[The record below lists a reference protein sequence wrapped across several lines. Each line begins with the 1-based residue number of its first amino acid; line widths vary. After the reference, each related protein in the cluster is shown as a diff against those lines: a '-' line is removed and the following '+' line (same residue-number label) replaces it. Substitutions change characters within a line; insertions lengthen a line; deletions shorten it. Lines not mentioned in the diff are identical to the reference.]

1 MVQARTIQTNFTSGE
16 LDPMMAM
23 RVDTGAFTNGA
34 AKLTN
39 CLLYNT
45 GGASA
50 RPGTAH
56 LASLTARSR
65 LLPFEFSADQ
75 RYIMALSAGRLDV
88 YNTSGTLLTSVTS
101 GCNWTLAT
109 LFELTFAQVAD
120 TMIVAHR
127 SWRTQIIR
135 RTGASS
141 FTVSNLTFE
150 TSIDGNKIYQPY
162 YKFADDAVTLKAS
175 ASTGTGVTLTASA
188 AVFASSMVGERLRWA
203 DTEIEVTGYTSA
215 TVMTGTIK
223 GKLELRLDLNP
234 FRSTS
239 GSGIVE
245 VTHVDHG
252 FTTGQNVTL
261 SGANGFAGITAANL
275 SGTFAI
281 TVVDEYRYTISTF
294 GTATES
300 ADGGGPNV
308 KITSSVTETRNWA
321 EQAFCTRNGWP
332 GAVAFHQGR
341 LWLAGSTGIPDGIW
355 SSWIYRFFN
364 FDVGEGLDNESIQ
377 VTVGSDD
384 ISNVRHLVSHRELQI
399 FTALGEFYAPSQSD
413 KTLTPNTMQIKR
425 QTPYGCSMVAPQPFD
440 GATLYIQ
447 GTETA
452 VREFIYTNTEDGY
465 TSTNLNILSG
475 HLINAPRDMAVLF
488 GSTRRSEQYAIVVN
502 ADGTVAVFNSARAEN
517 LAGWSP
523 WSTGTGTFDAVC
535 VLGGDVFFSVKRG
548 TTYRIERLTTDAP
561 RSLDGSVTYTDSAAK
576 TVWTVGAVFYG
587 TSVHVTSGNYYLGE
601 FLVGASGQLVLNV
614 AVASITVG
622 YEFDWEVRTLP
633 VNLTLPNGSTVGLPK
648 RISRVLV
655 GLYSTL
661 ALSIAGTRMV
671 LRQAGDDFSQAP
683 EPFSGTKEIY
693 LLGYA
698 RDPAVSITRQ
708 EPLPVTILGLSIEVN
723 A

>member
-16 LDPMMAM
+16 LDPLMAM

-45 GGASA
+45 GGATV

-56 LASLTARSR
+56 LVTLAGRVR

-88 YNTSGTLLTSVTS
+88 YSTAGTLLTSVTS

-109 LFELTFAQVAD
+109 LAELTFAQVAD
-120 TMIVAHR
+120 VMIVAHR

-162 YKFADDAVTLKAS
+162 YKFADDAVTLKVSAAS
-175 ASTGTGVTLTASA
+175 GSGVTLTASA
-188 AVFASSMVGERLRWA
+188 PVFAASMVGERLRWH

-223 GKLELRLDLNP
+223 GKLEMQLGLNP
-234 FRSTS
+234 FRTTS
-239 GSGIVE
+239 GSGVVE

-252 FTTGQNVTL
+252 FVTGQSVTL

-321 EQAFCTRNGWP
+321 EQAFCDRNGWP
-332 GAVAFHQGR
+332 GAVCFHGGR

-364 FDVGEGLDNESIQ
+364 FDVGEAADNQSIQ

-399 FTALGEFYAPSQSD
+399 FTALGEFFAHSQPD
-413 KTLTPNTMQIKR
+413 KALTPNTMQIKR
-425 QTPYGCSMVAPQPFD
+425 QTPYGCSKVAPQPFD
-440 GATLYIQ
+440 GATLYVQ

-475 HLINAPRDMAVLF
+475 HLIKTPRDMAVLF
-488 GSTRRSEQYAIVVN
+488 GSTKRSEQYAIIVN
-502 ADGTVAVFNSARAEN
+502 EDGTVAVFNSARSEN
-517 LAGWSP
+517 LAGWVP
-523 WSTGTGTFDAVC
+523 WATDGKFDAVC
-535 VLGGDVFFSVKRG
+535 VLGGDIFFSVERYG
-548 TTYRIERLTTDAP
+548 SYRLERLTSDTP
-561 RSLDGSVTYTDSAAK
+561 RNLDGSMTFTQASA
-576 TVWTVGAVFYG
+576 TINWTVATIFAER
-587 TSVHVTSGNYYLGE
+587 TVHVTSGNYYLGE
-601 FLVGASGQLVLNV
+601 FYVGASGQLTLNV
-614 AVASITVG
+614 PVAAITVG
-622 YEFDWEVRTLP
+622 YAFDWEVRTLP
-633 VNLTLPNGSTVGLPK
+633 VNLQLPNGSTVGLPK

-661 ALSIAGTRMV
+661 ALSIAGNRMV
-671 LRQAGDDFSQAP
+671 LRQVGDNFSQP
-683 EPFSGTKEIY
+683 PTPFSGTKEIY
-693 LLGYA
+693 MLGYA
-698 RDPAVSITRQ
+698 RDPSVSITRQ
-708 EPLPVTILGLSIEVN
+708 EPLPVTVLGLSIEVN